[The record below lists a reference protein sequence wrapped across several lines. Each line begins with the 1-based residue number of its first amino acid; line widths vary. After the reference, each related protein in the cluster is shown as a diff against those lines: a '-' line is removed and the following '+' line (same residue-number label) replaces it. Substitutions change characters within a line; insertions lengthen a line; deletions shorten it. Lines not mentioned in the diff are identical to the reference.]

1 MEEPPLVSLNTMSV
15 RQTFWGR
22 TRKPPARSSLLMV
35 ERPPAIKFDNRAKV
49 PLGMVIGRR
58 SAPAAIHLKSLIK
71 WHKGTASSEL
81 FQAKNYRNPLGYPRL
96 SEASLV
102 LFGELARLAHVV
114 GASRYGKKRSRIV
127 ASDCGSKRGAS
138 DAAHEGCRGYY
149 RVSDRQQNT
158 IRFWTLWSR
167 QCRHS

>member
-15 RQTFWGR
+15 RQTFGAEPANL
-22 TRKPPARSSLLMV
+22 PPAPAYAWWSARQQLNSII
-35 ERPPAIKFDNRAKV
+35 ERKF
-49 PLGMVIGRR
+49 PWEWL
-58 SAPAAIHLKSLIK
+58 SAAVRPRVYDFEIIDKIAWRHDGS
-71 WHKGTASSEL
+71 GL
-81 FQAKNYRNPLGYPRL
+81 FAAKNYRNPLRYPRL

-102 LFGELARLAHVV
+102 LFGERACLAHVV
-114 GASRYGKKRSRIV
+114 GASRYGKRRSRIV
-127 ASDCGSKRGAS
+127 ASDCGSKRGAN